1 MGEDAALTRRRRRD
15 GVVWLLAGLAL
26 AACGTVRSSSSTVA
40 SNATTGVTIDLR
52 ANGSEAAP
60 IEELATMF
68 AAVTPAAAPPP
79 ADIARLTGA
88 SRDRLRDMLGP
99 ASFVRR
105 DGPAEIWRYAA
116 EDCYLDVFL
125 YRERD
130 GFQVSYL
137 EARPRGAARV
147 TPHSCYAQLDAARRR
162 PAG

>member
-1 MGEDAALTRRRRRD
+1 
-15 GVVWLLAGLAL
+15 LAGLAL

-52 ANGSEAAP
+52 ANGNNAAP
-60 IEELATMF
+60 IEEMAAMF
-68 AAVTPAAAPPP
+68 AAVAPAAAPPP
-79 ADIARLTGA
+79 ADIARLTGVN
-88 SRDRLRDMLGP
+88 RDALRDLLGP

-130 GFQVSYL
+130 GFQVSYV

-147 TPHSCYAQLDAARRR
+147 TPRSCYAQLDAARRR
-162 PAG
+162 RPTG